1 MTEFVTLVWGA
12 STEDKNSANSV
23 QTLPTVMMKVNISRR
38 NDSALIVSLLEMSL
52 NPQSLHDASV
62 GMFGVWS

>member
-52 NPQSLHDASV
+52 NPQSSHDASV

>member
-12 STEDKNSANSV
+12 NIEDKNSANSV

-38 NDSALIVSLLEMSL
+38 NGLSLDCFLLEIKAS
-52 NPQSLHDASV
+52 NHQSLQFA
-62 GMFGVWS
+62 